1 VLSEL
6 TRKHEPDSSLN
17 LAGGKSRLFV
27 VSGELPSLSSNT
39 LENVVDEGVHNGHTL
54 LADTGIWVDLLE
66 NLVDVRAVRLGTL
79 LAALL
84 IASLLRGL
92 GGLLG
97 LILPLCLICP

>member
-1 VLSEL
+1 M
-6 TRKHEPDSSLN
+6 
-17 LAGGKSRLFV
+17 
-27 VSGELPSLSSNT
+27 
-39 LENVVDEGVHNGHTL
+39 
-54 LADTGIWVDLLE
+54 DTGIWVNLLE